1 MQFFVLRPI
10 LFGIKIPILAA
21 FYLLLL
27 LLFFDIVL
35 KINTC
40 IPYDLAI
47 LLTTEITLNEN
58 VYIYALKSMY
68 RESLQ

>member
-21 FYLLLL
+21 FYLLL